1 MQLVFN
7 HTLKIPGKHSRG
19 DVWQALFSLIQ
30 NPCCFIDALVEA
42 EVEEIPGDTDKKVLN
57 RKLNFGNFEIHD
69 TVLCEKEKSITVCI
83 PASANIAESKNVIS
97 LKPAGDNQFDL
108 TFEYF
113 EDTGHPVVAASKP
126 YHGLRY
132 QAWKAKDVLFCKE
145 LLKKL

>member
-7 HTLKIPGKHSRG
+7 HTVKIPGRHSRE
-19 DVWQALFSLIQ
+19 DVWNALFFLIQ

-42 EVEEIPGDTDKKVLN
+42 EVEEISADTDKKVLN

-69 TVLCEKEKSITVCI
+69 TVLCENDGLVTVYI

-97 LKPAGDNQFDL
+97 LKPTGDNQFNL
-108 TFEYF
+108 LFEYF
-113 EDTGHPVVAASKP
+113 EDPDHPAVAASKP
-126 YHGLRY
+126 YHSLRY
-132 QAWKAKDVLFCKE
+132 QAWKAKDLLFCKE